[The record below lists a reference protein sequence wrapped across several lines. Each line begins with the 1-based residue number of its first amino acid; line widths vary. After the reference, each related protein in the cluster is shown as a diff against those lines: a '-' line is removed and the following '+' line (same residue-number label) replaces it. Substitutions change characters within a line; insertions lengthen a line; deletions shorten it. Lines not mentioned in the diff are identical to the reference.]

1 MNPVLAFV
9 VVMLVWTVSDF
20 IAKKTKSL
28 LSSLFV
34 ASIIFLIGFLTG
46 IFPEDLL
53 ASSSLLALAGV
64 VVGFIIVHLGTMI
77 SLDDFKKQWR
87 TLLVGIATV
96 IGIGVTLFIAGL
108 IFGGGVR
115 PGVYDAV
122 AAARPMDF
130 VIAGVGALSGGTI
143 SVLIVQDAALDVG
156 LTSVA
161 VFPVLIAALQGLIGF
176 PLTSIILRREATRL
190 KAEYRAG
197 NLEPTG
203 VVDPETA
210 AETRRLTPVAE
221 DPATTSET
229 RQLTPAAEVPAT
241 TSETRR
247 RAALVEA
254 AATTSERRRPVTAL
268 ESRLPAAL
276 RNTPGTL
283 FIVGV
288 VVLLAMLIN
297 NLTDGILNTFVVALI
312 FGITLRTLG
321 VVKPS
326 VLSGIDS
333 LGLMMLAIL
342 ILVFGPLATVKP
354 SELADLAFPLLLVF
368 VFGIA
373 GIVGFAALTGK
384 LLGYSIAMSIAIG
397 LTALFGFPGTM
408 ILSQEAAKGAG
419 ESEEEVAAI
428 EGQILPKMIVAGF
441 ATVTITSVIVTSII
455 AGRIGG

>member
-1 MNPVLAFV
+1 
-9 VVMLVWTVSDF
+9 
-20 IAKKTKSL
+20 
-28 LSSLFV
+28 
-34 ASIIFLIGFLTG
+34 
-46 IFPEDLL
+46 
-53 ASSSLLALAGV
+53 
-64 VVGFIIVHLGTMI
+64 
-77 SLDDFKKQWR
+77 
-87 TLLVGIATV
+87 
-96 IGIGVTLFIAGL
+96 
-108 IFGGGVR
+108 
-115 PGVYDAV
+115 
-122 AAARPMDF
+122 
-130 VIAGVGALSGGTI
+130 
-143 SVLIVQDAALDVG
+143 
-156 LTSVA
+156 
-161 VFPVLIAALQGLIGF
+161 
-176 PLTSIILRREATRL
+176 
-190 KAEYRAG
+190 
-197 NLEPTG
+197 
-203 VVDPETA
+203 
-210 AETRRLTPVAE
+210 
-221 DPATTSET
+221 
-229 RQLTPAAEVPAT
+229 
-241 TSETRR
+241 
-247 RAALVEA
+247 
-254 AATTSERRRPVTAL
+254 
-268 ESRLPAAL
+268 
-276 RNTPGTL
+276 
-283 FIVGV
+283 
-288 VVLLAMLIN
+288 VLLAMLIN

>member
-20 IAKKTKSL
+20 VAKKTKSL

-34 ASIIFLIGFLTG
+34 ASIIFFIGFLTN

-77 SLDDFKKQWR
+77 SLDDFKRQWR

-96 IGIGVTLFIAGL
+96 IGIGIALFIAGL
-108 IFGGGVR
+108 AFGGGVR
-115 PGVYDAV
+115 PDVYYDAV

-143 SVLIVQDAALDVG
+143 SVLIVQEAALDVG
-156 LTSVA
+156 LTNVA

-176 PLTSIILRREATRL
+176 PLTSIILRREAARV

-197 NLEPTG
+197 NL
-203 VVDPETA
+203 
-210 AETRRLTPVAE
+210 
-221 DPATTSET
+221 
-229 RQLTPAAEVPAT
+229 TPAVVKDAAVEDTVE
-241 TSETRR
+241 ET
-247 RAALVEA
+247 EA
-254 AATTSERRRPVTAL
+254 
-268 ESRLPAAL
+268 RLPAAL
-276 RNTPGTL
+276 RTTPGTL
-283 FIVGV
+283 FVVGV
-288 VVLLAMLIN
+288 VVLIATLIN
-297 NLTDGILNTFVVALI
+297 DLTDGILNTFVVALV
-312 FGITLRTLG
+312 FGIALRTFG
-321 VVKPS
+321 IFKPS
-326 VLSGIDS
+326 VLSGIDA

-342 ILVFGPLATVKP
+342 ILVFGPLATVEP
-354 SELADLAFPLLLVF
+354 SDLASLAWPLLLAF
-368 VFGIA
+368 VCGIA
-373 GIVGFAALTGK
+373 GIAVFAAITGK
-384 LLGYSIAMSIAIG
+384 LVGYTIPMSIAIG

-428 EGQILPKMIVAGF
+428 EGEILPKMIVAGF

-455 AGRIGG
+455 AGRIVG

>member
-53 ASSSLLALAGV
+53 SSSSLLALAGV

-77 SLDDFKKQWR
+77 SLDDFKQQWR

-96 IGIGVTLFIAGL
+96 IGIGITLFIAGL
-108 IFGGGVR
+108 VFGGGVR
-115 PGVYDAV
+115 PGVYDGV
-122 AAARPMDF
+122 AAAQPMDF

-143 SVLIVQDAALDVG
+143 SVLIVQEAALDVG

-176 PLTSIILRREATRL
+176 PLTSIILRREAARL

-197 NLEPTG
+197 NLAPSG

-210 AETRRLTPVAE
+210 SESRRLAPVVE
-221 DPATTSET
+221 DTAT
-229 RQLTPAAEVPAT
+229 R
-241 TSETRR
+241 SETRR
-247 RAALVEA
+247 PAAVVDTAPESESRRPA
-254 AATTSERRRPVTAL
+254 AAAVDTAANR

-288 VVLLAMLIN
+288 VVLLATLLN
-297 NLTDGILNTFVVALI
+297 NVTDGILNTFVVALV
-312 FGITLRTLG
+312 FGIALRTFG
-321 VVKPS
+321 IFKPS
-326 VLSGIDS
+326 VLSGVDS

-354 SELADLAFPLLLVF
+354 SDLASLAFPLLLAF

-373 GIVGFAALTGK
+373 GIAVFAALTGK
-384 LLGYSIAMSIAIG
+384 LVGYTIPMSIAIG

-419 ESEEEVAAI
+419 ESAEEVAAI

-455 AGRIGG
+455 AGGIGG